1 MADENPADNQQSTAT
16 IGFSGAESNGG
27 TNRTLTATHLTAPIT
42 ADGNPNYHRQD
53 STAQDFSESGTDS
66 GDKADS
72 VGDIIT
78 SSCSD
83 SPVAEGLYSLIS
95 SVLTSFDSRADAT
108 SRSQEQLAFSL
119 DRLTGELDKLLED
132 APSPFIMQHAGRISG
147 LRKRVKALN
156 TVLKNVQRQIDNM
169 DRMMSTGL
177 VHEKLAG
184 ESSGQQPDS

>member
-1 MADENPADNQQSTAT
+1 MADENPTDNQQSTAA
-16 IGFSGAESNGG
+16 IEFSDAESNGG
-27 TNRTLTATHLTAPIT
+27 TNRILTATHSTAPIT
-42 ADGNPNYHRQD
+42 ADGNPNDLLQD
-53 STAQDFSESGTDS
+53 STAQDFSESGTDA

-72 VGDIIT
+72 GDVITT
-78 SSCSD
+78 SSSN
-83 SPVAEGLYSLIS
+83 SPVAESLYSLIS

-169 DRMMSTGL
+169 DRMMSAGL